1 MNIILLKLNFFLEN
15 GKNNKESLLS
25 FYLILSIIGV
35 QIFFYLY
42 NLSFWRHYCCNLLIS
57 LTYLNHIILLK
68 NIYYLFQD

>member
-15 GKNNKESLLS
+15 GKNNKESLLN

-42 NLSFWRHYCCNLLIS
+42 NLSFWRHYCCNLLTS

-68 NIYYLFQD
+68 NIYYLYQD